1 MAARI
6 ELTEARVQVWFQN
19 RRAKHRKQDRS
30 TSVSSPIHSIG
41 QQESGSPSAAS
52 LVARHESESPL
63 PVPLVGQHQGYS
75 LSLKQQESS
84 ESAPSHNPVSAYI
97 EMERELSSTCRA
109 PLAASSNPP
118 PPLSPTPQ
126 QSISAS
132 QAAAATAAAF
142 AMSQHLQH
150 HSQHAHQ
157 MSPHQ
162 DQLMAA
168 AVASQSAASLQA
180 AAAAAAAKQQF
191 NSFMA
196 AAMSAGTLN
205 GSQTSLPAHPSNQQA
220 AAIQAAQS
228 AAAAASNRLA
238 FPTFGS
244 YSQQFQD
251 AVAASFTQ
259 QLTYFLSLPSCQT
272 PAGWSSH
279 KAEPDAKSGQ
289 ENGGN

>member
-1 MAARI
+1 
-6 ELTEARVQVWFQN
+6 
-19 RRAKHRKQDRS
+19 
-30 TSVSSPIHSIG
+30 
-41 QQESGSPSAAS
+41 
-52 LVARHESESPL
+52 
-63 PVPLVGQHQGYS
+63 
-75 LSLKQQESS
+75 
-84 ESAPSHNPVSAYI
+84 
-97 EMERELSSTCRA
+97 
-109 PLAASSNPP
+109 
-118 PPLSPTPQ
+118 
-126 QSISAS
+126 
-132 QAAAATAAAF
+132 
-142 AMSQHLQH
+142 MSQHLQH

-205 GSQTSLPAHPSNQQA
+205 GSQTSLPAPPTSQQA

-228 AAAAASNRLA
+228 AAAAAAAASNRLA

-279 KAEPDAKSGQ
+279 KAEPDAKSQ